1 MATEHHALKSM
12 VKVDN
17 KNEAKKQSGLTGG
30 PILAGV
36 IYVATA
42 LAILGFFW
50 QSVLPLVR
58 L

>member
-1 MATEHHALKSM
+1 M
-12 VKVDN
+12 VTKQN
-17 KNEAKKQSGLTGG
+17 KTDPKAQSGLTGG

-50 QSVLPLVR
+50 QSVAPLVR
-58 L
+58 F

>member
-1 MATEHHALKSM
+1 MVTRQNKS
-12 VKVDN
+12 N
-17 KNEAKKQSGLTGG
+17 AKQQKGLSGGA
-30 PILAGV
+30 ILAGV